1 MVGTL
6 GEELFD
12 PVRMRLRDFIK
23 CGFIH
28 LQRKIE
34 RRLFLANTVG
44 IVDTPVGNK
53 VRRSS
58 RNRRHNGKPS

>member
-23 CGFIH
+23 CGFINLLH
-28 LQRKIE
+28 GVKGPSVSVLFANCHEPKQE
-34 RRLFLANTVG
+34 RRARKLW
-44 IVDTPVGNK
+44 
-53 VRRSS
+53 
-58 RNRRHNGKPS
+58 